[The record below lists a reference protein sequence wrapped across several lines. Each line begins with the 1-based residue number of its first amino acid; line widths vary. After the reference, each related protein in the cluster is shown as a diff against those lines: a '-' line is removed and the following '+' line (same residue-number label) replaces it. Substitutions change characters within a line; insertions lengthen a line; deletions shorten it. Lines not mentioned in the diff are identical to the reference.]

1 MLPLGKTQRGF
12 ARQQSGYTGLGR
24 QWIERHEKSTARSS
38 TTTCPIQGRAPGA
51 AQFVGGNFLV
61 TFRTVWASLSEC
73 DLHPC
78 WRHAPVQA
86 MPKMFFSAVTI
97 FNEPEG
103 TRRRPLPWD
112 DVSCRGSTM
121 SLTCVKLTT
130 PGRAAGTA
138 GNPKSRAARVVRE
151 LPAERPSAV
160 HFACRSPVSRPF
172 AHAVTM
178 ARRRR
183 HVLSLMAEDSA

>member
-1 MLPLGKTQRGF
+1 
-12 ARQQSGYTGLGR
+12 
-24 QWIERHEKSTARSS
+24 
-38 TTTCPIQGRAPGA
+38 
-51 AQFVGGNFLV
+51 
-61 TFRTVWASLSEC
+61 
-73 DLHPC
+73 
-78 WRHAPVQA
+78 

-112 DVSCRGSTM
+112 DAACRGSTM

-130 PGRAAGTA
+130 PGRAAGIA
-138 GNPKSRAARVVRE
+138 GSPESWAVRVAR
-151 LPAERPSAV
+151 LSPAEWPSAV
-160 HFACRSPVSRPF
+160 HFVCRSPVSRPF